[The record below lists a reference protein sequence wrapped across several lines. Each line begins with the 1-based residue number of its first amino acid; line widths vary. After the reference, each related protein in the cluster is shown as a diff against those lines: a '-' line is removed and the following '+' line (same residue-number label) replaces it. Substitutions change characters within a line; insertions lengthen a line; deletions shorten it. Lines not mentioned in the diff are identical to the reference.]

1 MRNFWKLFSTFAAA
15 AILTTLTIP
24 QTPLNAQGKGKSAPK
39 NLKVLKPETYME
51 QMQTYAAALGVENQ
65 GGCNFCH
72 EADRSVD
79 TPMKIKAR
87 EAIELTAMINETLG
101 NDKVHVTCWT
111 CHHGSEIPATARS
124 PK

>member
-1 MRNFWKLFSTFAAA
+1 MRKFWQLISTFAAV
-15 AILTTLTIP
+15 AILATVIIP
-24 QTPLNAQGKGKSAPK
+24 QAPLSAQGKGKAAPK
-39 NLKVLKPETYME
+39 NLKVLTPDNFME
-51 QMQTYAAALGVENQ
+51 QMQTYAAALGVESE
-65 GGCNFCH
+65 GCNFCH

-87 EAIELTAMINETLG
+87 DAIQLTADINKTLG
-101 NDKVHVTCWT
+101 DDKVHVTCWT